1 MTASGAADGCFRSGE
16 SSSFYVSIR
25 STFIAELRVFGFAA
39 VCFGCFDRGFSS
51 KNSERASEFP
61 FGVGLYLFLIN
72 SRKSC
77 VIYELPAN
85 RFLRFLAPCFLGPV
99 LCTVCE
105 SVLL

>member
-1 MTASGAADGCFRSGE
+1 MM
-16 SSSFYVSIR
+16 
-25 STFIAELRVFGFAA
+25 
-39 VCFGCFDRGFSS
+39 
-51 KNSERASEFP
+51 
-61 FGVGLYLFLIN
+61 FLIN

-105 SVLL
+105 SVLLKVYDNLDLWKFLNTSLIYLNANLSV